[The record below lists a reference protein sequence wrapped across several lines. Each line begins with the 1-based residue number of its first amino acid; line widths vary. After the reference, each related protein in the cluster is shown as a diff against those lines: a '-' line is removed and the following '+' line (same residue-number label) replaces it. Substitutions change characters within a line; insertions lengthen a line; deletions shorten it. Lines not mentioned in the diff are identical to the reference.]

1 MSLRN
6 SSTHY
11 QVLPTT
17 TFATAP
23 DLDVLLVP
31 GGIGTRNPVLNS
43 KIDFIRQRS
52 SKVQYIISVCT
63 GALLMSN
70 AGVLDGRRATTNK
83 ASYKN
88 VTATNDKVD
97 WVPHAR
103 WVVDENIW
111 TTSGVSSGIDGTLAF
126 IECLYGQEVVTRV
139 VNNME
144 YKRTLDSDDD
154 PFADIWNV
162 TTT

>member
-1 MSLRN
+1 M
-6 SSTHY
+6 
-11 QVLPTT
+11 
-17 TFATAP
+17 
-23 DLDVLLVP
+23 
-31 GGIGTRNPVLNS
+31 
-43 KIDFIRQRS
+43 
-52 SKVQYIISVCT
+52 
-63 GALLMSN
+63 N

-88 VTATNDKVD
+88 VTATNDKVV

-139 VNNME
+139 V
-144 YKRTLDSDDD
+144 K
-154 PFADIWNV
+154 
-162 TTT
+162 